1 MSVVLTGALGFGQE
15 ARAARDF
22 ARADE
27 LRAEIDD
34 LGWEVQ
40 DSPGGFRLIPRT

>member
-1 MSVVLTGALGFGQE
+1 VIRLAEEREE
-15 ARAARDF
+15 ARAAHDF

-27 LRAEIDD
+27 LRAEIEGR
-34 LGWEVQ
+34 GWEVQ

>member
-1 MSVVLTGALGFGQE
+1 VQLAEARQE
-15 ARAARDF
+15 ARAAGDY

-27 LRAEIDD
+27 LRAELDA

-40 DSPGGFRLIPRT
+40 DVPEGFRLIPKA